1 MVSVVLWSDNRQFLA
16 VLGTTGK
23 RWNVAMEV
31 KFVLTVTVFLFIP
44 INLAQASAKCSQ
56 KEKSVFRESLKPS
69 NQLKIIKESIVS
81 QKYHTWK
88 YLSMQCGVSHWPG
101 LLHHKNIHTYCEV
114 LLTPN
119 LLSAKNVQLSLF
131 TSRAAARSCAT
142 GRWACCCWEDH
153 CPLNHCAFW

>member
-1 MVSVVLWSDNRQFLA
+1 MVSVDLWSDNRQFLA

-44 INLAQASAKCSQ
+44 INLTQASAKCSSPQ
-56 KEKSVFRESLKPS
+56 KSVFWESFKPS

-119 LLSAKNVQLSLF
+119 LFSAKNVRIHPHHSK
-131 TSRAAARSCAT
+131 
-142 GRWACCCWEDH
+142 CC
-153 CPLNHCAFW
+153 